1 MTCLRSCQPRSTSR
15 SRLYPRAMS
24 SAESLGSEQRSRYLL
39 SRFSSTLM
47 AGGVDPEQA
56 AGGDAQVPVQAG
68 LVKMTPRSSA
78 RLVLVSLSLPEIISS
93 S

>member
-1 MTCLRSCQPRSTSR
+1 
-15 SRLYPRAMS
+15 
-24 SAESLGSEQRSRYLL
+24 
-39 SRFSSTLM
+39 M